1 MAELPPFSQTGE
13 QEENAQVMEAG
24 IGILGGV

>member
-1 MAELPPFSQTGE
+1 MAELPPFGQTGE
-13 QEENAQVMEAG
+13 QEGNAQVMEAG